1 VLRIVVWAQIFF
13 VVDAVLNQ
21 SQLASNNEVAMVRF
35 TALSM
40 GANIILLLAL
50 APHYGAIGAAWAMI
64 LTYALN
70 LVLDLQFVVRHIS
83 PINFFGTIGKILPC
97 TVISGCIALLTH
109 GFGIWVSFVLFA
121 SSYAILLWV
130 LKVFTVNELHLA
142 RQLTIQLWHKVV
154 TPREQQIKKV

>member
-1 VLRIVVWAQIFF
+1 
-13 VVDAVLNQ
+13 
-21 SQLASNNEVAMVRF
+21 
-35 TALSM
+35 
-40 GANIILLLAL
+40 
-50 APHYGAIGAAWAMI
+50 
-64 LTYALN
+64 
-70 LVLDLQFVVRHIS
+70 
-83 PINFFGTIGKILPC
+83 
-97 TVISGCIALLTH
+97 LTH